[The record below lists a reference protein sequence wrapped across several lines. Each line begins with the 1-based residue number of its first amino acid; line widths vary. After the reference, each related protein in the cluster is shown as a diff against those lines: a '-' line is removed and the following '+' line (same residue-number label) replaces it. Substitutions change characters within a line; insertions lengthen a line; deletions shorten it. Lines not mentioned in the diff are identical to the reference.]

1 MTPIYL
7 SKAIKEE
14 LERLFD
20 GFFSSGEAGYN
31 GKKVSIFEQALPLN
45 HAAEEEDFMPYIII
59 RIMDGEIGEW
69 GEAESVKVIL
79 IFCTS
84 DAGMERS
91 GHEDIMNMMQKVKE
105 RIARNPQI
113 GAFFTAEL
121 PVKWVVQ
128 DDDTYPIYYGGM
140 ELVFDCPA
148 IRRES
153 RFA

>member
-1 MTPIYL
+1 M
-7 SKAIKEE
+7 E
-14 LERLFD
+14 
-20 GFFSSGEAGYN
+20 
-31 GKKVSIFEQALPLN
+31 
-45 HAAEEEDFMPYIII
+45 
-59 RIMDGEIGEW
+59 GEIGEW

-84 DAGMERS
+84 DADTERS

-105 RIARNPQI
+105 RIAGNPQI

-140 ELVFDCPA
+140 EFVFDCPA
-148 IRRES
+148 IQRES